1 MDFFPMLDGRFF
13 RISKNLVDQ
22 FS

>member
-1 MDFFPMLDGRFF
+1 MDFFPMLVGRFF
-13 RISKNLVDQ
+13 RISKNLVDH